1 MLDRLSTKLE
11 SILKKLK
18 GRGVL
23 NEKDVDSALKEVR
36 FALLEADVHFK
47 VVKDFLASVRE
58 KALGKDVLDSLTPGQ
73 QVVKV
78 VRDELGRV
86 MGEEPGRGKIIPFAS
101 NPPTVLMLA
110 GLQGAGKTTTAA
122 KLAQYFK
129 SQGRRVLLA
138 AGDARRPAAV
148 EQLVNLGGRI
158 GVETQTEPS
167 GDAVGICR
175 EAVARA
181 RTAGH
186 DLVILDTAG
195 RLHVDEALMEELRTV
210 KDQTQPHEILLV
222 GDAMT
227 GQDAVAMARTFH
239 ETLGLTGII
248 LSKLD
253 GDARG
258 GAVLS
263 MRAVTGVPVKFVG
276 VGEKID
282 ALEPFHPERM
292 ASRLLGM
299 GDVMTL
305 IEKAETVARP
315 EEAAADLEALVESGG
330 NAGFSLED
338 FQKQIGRI
346 KKLGS
351 MEGLMGLIPGAN
363 RIFRGGVS
371 GDQAD
376 REMVRVE
383 AMINSM
389 TPGERK
395 QPGIIN
401 GSRRKRIARGSGTS
415 VQDVNKLLKNFLQ
428 TKKML
433 KSLSRSKGRGGI
445 RQLLGSM

>member
-1 MLDRLSTKLE
+1 MLGRLSAKFE
-11 SILKKLK
+11 SIFKKLK

-23 NEKDVDSALKEVR
+23 NEKDIDSALKEVR
-36 FALLEADVHFK
+36 LALLEADVHFK
-47 VVKDFLASVRE
+47 VVKGFLTSVRE

-78 VRDELGRV
+78 VRDELSRM
-86 MGEEPGRGKIIPFAS
+86 MGDEPVRGKVIPFS
-101 NPPTVLMLA
+101 SIPPTVVMLA

-122 KLAQYFK
+122 KLALYFK
-129 SQGRRVLLA
+129 TQGRKVLLA

-148 EQLVNLGGRI
+148 EQLVSLGGRI
-158 GVETQTEPS
+158 GVDTHTEPS

-181 RTAGH
+181 RTTGH
-186 DLVILDTAG
+186 DVVILDTAG
-195 RLHVDEALMEELRTV
+195 RLHVDEVLMEELRMV
-210 KDQTQPHEILLV
+210 KKQTQPHEVLLV

-227 GQDAVAMARTFH
+227 GQDAVAMAGRFN

-248 LSKLD
+248 LTKMD

-263 MRAVTGVPVKFVG
+263 MMTVTGVPVKFVG

-282 ALEPFHPERM
+282 ALEPFHPQRM

-299 GDVMTL
+299 GDVLTL
-305 IEKAETVARP
+305 IEKAESVVPA
-315 EEAAADLEALVESGG
+315 EEAAAEFKALVESGG
-330 NAGFSLED
+330 SSGFSLED
-338 FQKQIGRI
+338 FQRQIRRI

-351 MEGLMGLIPGAN
+351 IEGLIGLIPGAS
-363 RIFRGGVS
+363 RLFQGGVS

-376 REMVRVE
+376 REMVRVD
-383 AMINSM
+383 AMISSM
-389 TPGERK
+389 TVRERK
-395 QPGIIN
+395 QPGVIN

-415 VQDVNKLLKNFLQ
+415 VQDVNRVLKNFLQ

-445 RQLLGSM
+445 RQIMGSM